1 MRNKSLLL
9 FIFISSI
16 SFAQIKT
23 EEPPRLVVGI
33 KVDGMQTSHI
43 QKLWKY
49 FTAGGFRKIISEGT
63 ILEQMEHPIVSAG
76 NSSDVATVLTG
87 TVPFYHGIS
96 GDYYYDRED
105 KEIKSMLYDED
116 QVGIGTREKL
126 SAHNLLTTTLT
137 DELMLASPQSQVHSI
152 AINPEDAIM
161 MGGHTA
167 TSVTWIDDVQNKWV
181 TSGYYTKGLSR
192 WADQMNVNGGFRSIS
207 SADWTPFSSISSYL
221 NPTASGSKSA
231 SFRFNPLDKGKNSTQ
246 SILRNTPAANS
257 LVAELAQTI
266 AVKEMLGEDKYTDAL
281 MLQFTVK
288 TPNQTTS
295 SLTTA
300 EQEDMYL
307 RLDRDIQNLMSSLTS
322 RVGSDKVLFF
332 LTGGSEDL
340 HSPVE
345 LGNNRIPAGYFNAN
359 RSLSLVN
366 SYLMAI
372 YGQEK
377 WISGYYGKNIF
388 LNKKRM
394 EEKKMNIPEVL
405 ERTAEFLMEFEGIQ
419 AAYPINEIINYAGS
433 SIDVRSK
440 YRNSYHKNTSGDIV
454 ITLLPGWVEVDD
466 KNQLV
471 GTANAPRVYI
481 PFYLLGAKIKPQKVN
496 VACQTIDIAP
506 TLARLLG
513 IPTPNA
519 CMGKSLLD
527 D

>member
-1 MRNKSLLL
+1 MRNKILLL
-9 FIFISSI
+9 FIFISSL
-16 SFAQIKT
+16 SFAQSNT
-23 EEPPRLVVGI
+23 EEPPRLMVGI
-33 KVDGMQTSHI
+33 KIDGMQTSHI

-63 ILEQMEHPIVSAG
+63 ILEQMEHTVVSAG
-76 NSSDVATVLTG
+76 NSSDVATILTG

-96 GDYYYDRED
+96 GDYYFNR
-105 KEIKSMLYDED
+105 KENEINSILYDED
-116 QVGIGTREKL
+116 QIGIGTREKL

-137 DELMLASPQSQVHSI
+137 DELMLTSPQSQVYSI

-181 TSGYYTKGLSR
+181 TTGYYTKGLSR
-192 WADQMNVNGGFRSIS
+192 WADLMNVNGGFRSIS
-207 SADWTPFSSISSYL
+207 STDWTPFSNIASYL
-221 NPTASGSKSA
+221 NPTISGSKSTP
-231 SFRFNPLDKGKNSTQ
+231 FRYNPQDKSKNPSK

-257 LVAELAQTI
+257 LVTELAQTI
-266 AVKEMLGEDKYTDAL
+266 IDKETIGQDKYTDAL
-281 MLQFTVK
+281 MLQYTVK
-288 TPNQTTS
+288 TTNQTTS
-295 SLTTA
+295 SLTSA

-307 RLDRDIQNLMSSLTS
+307 RLDRDLQTLISSVTS
-322 RVGSDKVLFF
+322 RVGSDKIMFF
-332 LTGGSEDL
+332 LIGGAEDL
-340 HSPVE
+340 HSPLE
-345 LGNNRIPAGYFNAN
+345 LGSNRIPAGYFNAN

-366 SYLMAI
+366 TYLMAI

-388 LNKKRM
+388 LNKKRI
-394 EEKKMNIPEVL
+394 EEKKLNFQEVQH
-405 ERTAEFLMEFEGIQ
+405 RTAEFLMEFEGIQ
-419 AAYPINEIINYAGS
+419 AAYPINEIVNYSGNS
-433 SIDVRSK
+433 MDVRSK
-440 YRNSYHKNTSGDIV
+440 YRNSYHKNTTGDIV

-471 GTANAPRVYI
+471 GTANSPRVYI
-481 PFYLLGAKIKPQKVN
+481 PFYLLGAKIKPQKIN

-519 CMGKSLLD
+519 SVGKSLLD